1 MKRLYLLAAAVSV
14 TGGMAFS
21 APKEETPEKEAAVLD
36 VQTPPSGKQ
45 DQPAIPERLLDDS
58 HMNEELG
65 INEFTAPS
73 IRKIFEDL
81 EGLPEIPEK
90 VALRARPERPPMDR
104 CSLALQLGGMM
115 ADGFVIVQ
123 CGKMNEVKPI
133 ALDLSSYA
141 KAIGAGER
149 VNRHA
154 ASLLKNAEDGDLSS
168 FKNNLALIQSDVEQ
182 ELASLRDSDMANL
195 IGLGGWIRA
204 LDAATAALDNK
215 FAEDK
220 AKVIFQPDVPEYFHY
235 ILDGVEPEMKERRDI
250 AKIMN
255 LLTVLQEQM
264 TLAPDAKPTR
274 RAWKPS
280 AKRRW
285 SCSKRLW
292 LLWNHKSLSGGVHH
306 MVLPLLTSLEVRL
319 TPRGLYLRDE
329 KLEQMVREDGRIPV
343 PYNVSILNTGDGA
356 VRIIGKKWTVR
367 SHGDG
372 TQVIEGDELF
382 GSRPLLCQGQIFAF
396 NGLQMLRLPARIQL
410 TLLVRDEAGI
420 LYHTDPVS
428 LKW

>member
-1 MKRLYLLAAAVSV
+1 MKKVYLLIVAVSV
-14 TGGMAFS
+14 TGGMAFATPTQGS
-21 APKEETPEKEAAVLD
+21 PEKENAIQDEQISLLD
-36 VQTPPSGKQ
+36 KQEQPPV
-45 DQPAIPERLLDDS
+45 PERLLDDS

-81 EGLPEIPEK
+81 EGLPEIPES
-90 VALRARPERPPMDR
+90 VALRTRSERPPMDR

-123 CGKMNEVKPI
+123 CGKMNDVKPI
-133 ALDLSSYA
+133 ALDLSGYA

-204 LDAATAALDNK
+204 LDAATAALENK

-250 AKIMN
+250 AKIME
-255 LLTVLQEQM
+255 LLVTLQEQM
-264 TLAPDAKPTR
+264 TLAPDAKPTKAGVEALR
-274 RAWKPS
+274 KTTQELMKAALAPS
-280 AKRRW
+280 
-285 SCSKRLW
+285 
-292 LLWNHKSLSGGVHH
+292 
-306 MVLPLLTSLEVRL
+306 E
-319 TPRGLYLRDE
+319 
-329 KLEQMVREDGRIPV
+329 
-343 PYNVSILNTGDGA
+343 
-356 VRIIGKKWTVR
+356 
-367 SHGDG
+367 
-372 TQVIEGDELF
+372 
-382 GSRPLLCQGQIFAF
+382 
-396 NGLQMLRLPARIQL
+396 
-410 TLLVRDEAGI
+410 
-420 LYHTDPVS
+420 
-428 LKW
+428 

>member
-1 MKRLYLLAAAVSV
+1 M
-14 TGGMAFS
+14 
-21 APKEETPEKEAAVLD
+21 
-36 VQTPPSGKQ
+36 QTPPGKQ
-45 DQPAIPERLLDDS
+45 DRQGQPAIPERLLDDS

-81 EGLPEIPEK
+81 EGLPEIPEN

-255 LLTVLQEQM
+255 LLTTLQEQM
-264 TLAPDAKPTR
+264 TLAPDAKPTK
-274 RAWKPS
+274 A
-280 AKRRW
+280 
-285 SCSKRLW
+285 
-292 LLWNHKSLSGGVHH
+292 GVEAIRK
-306 MVLPLLTSLEVRL
+306 TTLEL
-319 TPRGLYLRDE
+319 MKAALA
-329 KLEQMVREDGRIPV
+329 PV
-343 PYNVSILNTGDGA
+343 ES
-356 VRIIGKKWTVR
+356 
-367 SHGDG
+367 
-372 TQVIEGDELF
+372 
-382 GSRPLLCQGQIFAF
+382 
-396 NGLQMLRLPARIQL
+396 
-410 TLLVRDEAGI
+410 
-420 LYHTDPVS
+420 
-428 LKW
+428 

>member
-1 MKRLYLLAAAVSV
+1 MNRESRHIQFYLTFLSAVMKKVYLLIVAVSV
-14 TGGMAFS
+14 TGGMAFATPTQGS
-21 APKEETPEKEAAVLD
+21 PEKENAIQDEQISLLD
-36 VQTPPSGKQ
+36 KQEQPPV
-45 DQPAIPERLLDDS
+45 PERLLDDS

-81 EGLPEIPEK
+81 EGLPEIPES
-90 VALRARPERPPMDR
+90 VALRARSERPPMDR

-133 ALDLSSYA
+133 ALDLSGYA

-204 LDAATAALDNK
+204 LDAATAALENK

-250 AKIMN
+250 AKIME
-255 LLTVLQEQM
+255 LLVTLQEQM
-264 TLAPDAKPTR
+264 TLAPDAKPTKAGVEALR
-274 RAWKPS
+274 KTTQELMKAALAPS
-280 AKRRW
+280 
-285 SCSKRLW
+285 
-292 LLWNHKSLSGGVHH
+292 
-306 MVLPLLTSLEVRL
+306 E
-319 TPRGLYLRDE
+319 
-329 KLEQMVREDGRIPV
+329 
-343 PYNVSILNTGDGA
+343 
-356 VRIIGKKWTVR
+356 
-367 SHGDG
+367 
-372 TQVIEGDELF
+372 
-382 GSRPLLCQGQIFAF
+382 
-396 NGLQMLRLPARIQL
+396 
-410 TLLVRDEAGI
+410 
-420 LYHTDPVS
+420 
-428 LKW
+428 

>member
-1 MKRLYLLAAAVSV
+1 MKKVYLLIVAVSV
-14 TGGMAFS
+14 TGGMAFATPTQGS
-21 APKEETPEKEAAVLD
+21 PEKENAIQDEQASLLD
-36 VQTPPSGKQ
+36 KQEQPPV
-45 DQPAIPERLLDDS
+45 PERLLDDS

-81 EGLPEIPEK
+81 EGLPEIPES
-90 VALRARPERPPMDR
+90 VALRTRSERPPMDR

-133 ALDLSSYA
+133 ALDLSGYA

-204 LDAATAALDNK
+204 LDAATAALENK

-250 AKIMN
+250 AKIME
-255 LLTVLQEQM
+255 LLVILQEQM
-264 TLAPDAKPTR
+264 TLAPDAKPTKAGVEALR
-274 RAWKPS
+274 KTTQELMKAALAPS
-280 AKRRW
+280 
-285 SCSKRLW
+285 
-292 LLWNHKSLSGGVHH
+292 
-306 MVLPLLTSLEVRL
+306 E
-319 TPRGLYLRDE
+319 
-329 KLEQMVREDGRIPV
+329 
-343 PYNVSILNTGDGA
+343 
-356 VRIIGKKWTVR
+356 
-367 SHGDG
+367 
-372 TQVIEGDELF
+372 
-382 GSRPLLCQGQIFAF
+382 
-396 NGLQMLRLPARIQL
+396 
-410 TLLVRDEAGI
+410 
-420 LYHTDPVS
+420 
-428 LKW
+428 

>member
-1 MKRLYLLAAAVSV
+1 MNRESRHIQFYLTFLSAVMKKVYLLIVAVSV
-14 TGGMAFS
+14 TGGMAFATPTQGS
-21 APKEETPEKEAAVLD
+21 PEKENAIQDEQISLLD
-36 VQTPPSGKQ
+36 KQEQPPV
-45 DQPAIPERLLDDS
+45 PERLLDDS

-81 EGLPEIPEK
+81 EGLPEIPES
-90 VALRARPERPPMDR
+90 VALRARSERPPMDR

-133 ALDLSSYA
+133 ALDLSGYA

-149 VNRHA
+149 VNRHV

-204 LDAATAALDNK
+204 LDAATAALENK

-250 AKIMN
+250 AKIME
-255 LLTVLQEQM
+255 LLVTLQEQM
-264 TLAPDAKPTR
+264 TLAPDAKPTKAGVEALR
-274 RAWKPS
+274 KTTQELMKAALAPS
-280 AKRRW
+280 
-285 SCSKRLW
+285 
-292 LLWNHKSLSGGVHH
+292 
-306 MVLPLLTSLEVRL
+306 E
-319 TPRGLYLRDE
+319 
-329 KLEQMVREDGRIPV
+329 
-343 PYNVSILNTGDGA
+343 
-356 VRIIGKKWTVR
+356 
-367 SHGDG
+367 
-372 TQVIEGDELF
+372 
-382 GSRPLLCQGQIFAF
+382 
-396 NGLQMLRLPARIQL
+396 
-410 TLLVRDEAGI
+410 
-420 LYHTDPVS
+420 
-428 LKW
+428 

>member
-21 APKEETPEKEAAVLD
+21 APKEEAPEKEAAVLD
-36 VQTPPSGKQ
+36 AQTPPSGKQ
-45 DQPAIPERLLDDS
+45 DQPTVPERLLDDS

-255 LLTVLQEQM
+255 LLTILQEQM

-274 RAWKPS
+274 A
-280 AKRRW
+280 
-285 SCSKRLW
+285 
-292 LLWNHKSLSGGVHH
+292 GVEAIRK
-306 MVLPLLTSLEVRL
+306 TTLEL
-319 TPRGLYLRDE
+319 IKAALA
-329 KLEQMVREDGRIPV
+329 PV
-343 PYNVSILNTGDGA
+343 ES
-356 VRIIGKKWTVR
+356 
-367 SHGDG
+367 
-372 TQVIEGDELF
+372 
-382 GSRPLLCQGQIFAF
+382 
-396 NGLQMLRLPARIQL
+396 
-410 TLLVRDEAGI
+410 
-420 LYHTDPVS
+420 
-428 LKW
+428 

>member
-1 MKRLYLLAAAVSV
+1 MNRESRHIQFYLTFLSVVMKKVYLLIVAVSV
-14 TGGMAFS
+14 TGGMAFATPTQGS
-21 APKEETPEKEAAVLD
+21 PEKENAIQDEQTSLLD
-36 VQTPPSGKQ
+36 KQEQPPV
-45 DQPAIPERLLDDS
+45 PERLLDDS

-81 EGLPEIPEK
+81 EGLPEIPEG
-90 VALRARPERPPMDR
+90 VALRTRSERPPMDR

-133 ALDLSSYA
+133 ALDLSGYA

-204 LDAATAALDNK
+204 LDAATAALENK

-250 AKIMN
+250 AKIME
-255 LLTVLQEQM
+255 LLVTLQEQM
-264 TLAPDAKPTR
+264 TLAPDAKPTKAGVEALR
-274 RAWKPS
+274 KTTQELMKAALAPS
-280 AKRRW
+280 
-285 SCSKRLW
+285 
-292 LLWNHKSLSGGVHH
+292 
-306 MVLPLLTSLEVRL
+306 E
-319 TPRGLYLRDE
+319 
-329 KLEQMVREDGRIPV
+329 
-343 PYNVSILNTGDGA
+343 
-356 VRIIGKKWTVR
+356 
-367 SHGDG
+367 
-372 TQVIEGDELF
+372 
-382 GSRPLLCQGQIFAF
+382 
-396 NGLQMLRLPARIQL
+396 
-410 TLLVRDEAGI
+410 
-420 LYHTDPVS
+420 
-428 LKW
+428 

>member
-1 MKRLYLLAAAVSV
+1 MKKVYLLIVAVSV
-14 TGGMAFS
+14 TGGMAFATPTQGS
-21 APKEETPEKEAAVLD
+21 PEKENAIQDEQISLLD
-36 VQTPPSGKQ
+36 KQEQPPV
-45 DQPAIPERLLDDS
+45 PERLLDDS

-81 EGLPEIPEK
+81 EGLPEIPES
-90 VALRARPERPPMDR
+90 VALRPRSERPPMDR

-133 ALDLSSYA
+133 ALDLSGYA

-204 LDAATAALDNK
+204 LDAATAALENK

-250 AKIMN
+250 AKIME
-255 LLTVLQEQM
+255 LLVTLQEQM
-264 TLAPDAKPTR
+264 TLAPDAKPTKAGVEALR
-274 RAWKPS
+274 KTTQELMKAALAPS
-280 AKRRW
+280 
-285 SCSKRLW
+285 
-292 LLWNHKSLSGGVHH
+292 
-306 MVLPLLTSLEVRL
+306 E
-319 TPRGLYLRDE
+319 
-329 KLEQMVREDGRIPV
+329 
-343 PYNVSILNTGDGA
+343 
-356 VRIIGKKWTVR
+356 
-367 SHGDG
+367 
-372 TQVIEGDELF
+372 
-382 GSRPLLCQGQIFAF
+382 
-396 NGLQMLRLPARIQL
+396 
-410 TLLVRDEAGI
+410 
-420 LYHTDPVS
+420 
-428 LKW
+428 

>member
-1 MKRLYLLAAAVSV
+1 MKRFYLLAAAISV
-14 TGGMAFS
+14 TGGMAF
-21 APKEETPEKEAAVLD
+21 ADPGEEVPDRDGTVLD
-36 VQTPPSGKQ
+36 IQLPQPDRQS
-45 DQPAIPERLLDDS
+45 QPAIPERLLDDS

-81 EGLPEIPEK
+81 EGIPENA
-90 VALRARPERPPMDR
+90 ALRPRPERPPMDR

-133 ALDLSSYA
+133 ALDLSNYA

-154 ASLLKNAEDGDLSS
+154 ASLLKNAEDGDLGS

-215 FAEDK
+215 FSEDK

-250 AKIMN
+250 GKIME
-255 LLTVLQEQM
+255 LLTTLQEQM
-264 TLAPDAKPTR
+264 TLAPGAKPTK
-274 RAWKPS
+274 A
-280 AKRRW
+280 
-285 SCSKRLW
+285 
-292 LLWNHKSLSGGVHH
+292 GV
-306 MVLPLLTSLEVRL
+306 EA
-319 TPRGLYLRDE
+319 LRKTTL
-329 KLEQMVREDGRIPV
+329 KLMKAA
-343 PYNVSILNTGDGA
+343 LA
-356 VRIIGKKWTVR
+356 
-367 SHGDG
+367 
-372 TQVIEGDELF
+372 
-382 GSRPLLCQGQIFAF
+382 
-396 NGLQMLRLPARIQL
+396 PA
-410 TLLVRDEAGI
+410 E
-420 LYHTDPVS
+420 S
-428 LKW
+428 

>member
-1 MKRLYLLAAAVSV
+1 MNRESRHIQFYLTFLSVVMKKVYLLIVAVSV
-14 TGGMAFS
+14 TGGMAFATPTQGS
-21 APKEETPEKEAAVLD
+21 PEKENAIQDEQTSLLD
-36 VQTPPSGKQ
+36 KQEQPPV
-45 DQPAIPERLLDDS
+45 PERLLDDS

-81 EGLPEIPEK
+81 EGLPEIPES
-90 VALRARPERPPMDR
+90 VALRTRSERPPMDR

-133 ALDLSSYA
+133 ALDLSGYA

-204 LDAATAALDNK
+204 LDAATAALENK

-250 AKIMN
+250 AKIME
-255 LLTVLQEQM
+255 LLVTLQEQM
-264 TLAPDAKPTR
+264 TLAPDAKPTKAGVEALR
-274 RAWKPS
+274 KTTQELMKAALAPS
-280 AKRRW
+280 
-285 SCSKRLW
+285 
-292 LLWNHKSLSGGVHH
+292 
-306 MVLPLLTSLEVRL
+306 E
-319 TPRGLYLRDE
+319 
-329 KLEQMVREDGRIPV
+329 
-343 PYNVSILNTGDGA
+343 
-356 VRIIGKKWTVR
+356 
-367 SHGDG
+367 
-372 TQVIEGDELF
+372 
-382 GSRPLLCQGQIFAF
+382 
-396 NGLQMLRLPARIQL
+396 
-410 TLLVRDEAGI
+410 
-420 LYHTDPVS
+420 
-428 LKW
+428 

>member
-1 MKRLYLLAAAVSV
+1 M
-14 TGGMAFS
+14 
-21 APKEETPEKEAAVLD
+21 D
-36 VQTPPSGKQ
+36 
-45 DQPAIPERLLDDS
+45 
-58 HMNEELG
+58 EELG
-65 INEFTAPS
+65 MNEFTAPS

-81 EGLPEIPEK
+81 EGLPEIPEN

-255 LLTVLQEQM
+255 LLTTLQEQM
-264 TLAPDAKPTR
+264 TLAPDAKPTK
-274 RAWKPS
+274 A
-280 AKRRW
+280 
-285 SCSKRLW
+285 
-292 LLWNHKSLSGGVHH
+292 GVEAIRK
-306 MVLPLLTSLEVRL
+306 TTLEL
-319 TPRGLYLRDE
+319 MKAALA
-329 KLEQMVREDGRIPV
+329 PV
-343 PYNVSILNTGDGA
+343 ES
-356 VRIIGKKWTVR
+356 
-367 SHGDG
+367 
-372 TQVIEGDELF
+372 
-382 GSRPLLCQGQIFAF
+382 
-396 NGLQMLRLPARIQL
+396 
-410 TLLVRDEAGI
+410 
-420 LYHTDPVS
+420 
-428 LKW
+428 

>member
-1 MKRLYLLAAAVSV
+1 MKKVYLLIVAVSV
-14 TGGMAFS
+14 TGGMAFATPTQGS
-21 APKEETPEKEAAVLD
+21 PEKENAIQDEQTSLLD
-36 VQTPPSGKQ
+36 KQEQPPV
-45 DQPAIPERLLDDS
+45 PERLLDDS

-81 EGLPEIPEK
+81 EGLPEIPES
-90 VALRARPERPPMDR
+90 VALRTRSERPPMDR

-133 ALDLSSYA
+133 ALDLSGYA

-204 LDAATAALDNK
+204 LDAATAALENK

-250 AKIMN
+250 AKIME
-255 LLTVLQEQM
+255 LLVTLQEQM
-264 TLAPDAKPTR
+264 TLAPDAKPTKAGVEALR
-274 RAWKPS
+274 KTTQELMKAALAPS
-280 AKRRW
+280 
-285 SCSKRLW
+285 
-292 LLWNHKSLSGGVHH
+292 
-306 MVLPLLTSLEVRL
+306 E
-319 TPRGLYLRDE
+319 
-329 KLEQMVREDGRIPV
+329 
-343 PYNVSILNTGDGA
+343 
-356 VRIIGKKWTVR
+356 
-367 SHGDG
+367 
-372 TQVIEGDELF
+372 
-382 GSRPLLCQGQIFAF
+382 
-396 NGLQMLRLPARIQL
+396 
-410 TLLVRDEAGI
+410 
-420 LYHTDPVS
+420 
-428 LKW
+428 

>member
-1 MKRLYLLAAAVSV
+1 MKRFYLLAAAISV
-14 TGGMAFS
+14 TGGMAF
-21 APKEETPEKEAAVLD
+21 ADPGEEVPDRDGTVLD
-36 VQTPPSGKQ
+36 IQLPQPDRQS
-45 DQPAIPERLLDDS
+45 QPAIPERLLDDS

-81 EGLPEIPEK
+81 EGLPEIPENA
-90 VALRARPERPPMDR
+90 ALRPRPERPPMDR

-133 ALDLSSYA
+133 ALDLSNYA

-154 ASLLKNAEDGDLSS
+154 ASLLKNAEDGDLGS

-215 FAEDK
+215 FSEDK

-250 AKIMN
+250 GKIME
-255 LLTVLQEQM
+255 LLTTLQEQM
-264 TLAPDAKPTR
+264 TLAPGAKPTK
-274 RAWKPS
+274 A
-280 AKRRW
+280 
-285 SCSKRLW
+285 
-292 LLWNHKSLSGGVHH
+292 GV
-306 MVLPLLTSLEVRL
+306 EA
-319 TPRGLYLRDE
+319 LRKMTL
-329 KLEQMVREDGRIPV
+329 KLMKAA
-343 PYNVSILNTGDGA
+343 LA
-356 VRIIGKKWTVR
+356 
-367 SHGDG
+367 
-372 TQVIEGDELF
+372 
-382 GSRPLLCQGQIFAF
+382 
-396 NGLQMLRLPARIQL
+396 PA
-410 TLLVRDEAGI
+410 E
-420 LYHTDPVS
+420 S
-428 LKW
+428 

>member
-1 MKRLYLLAAAVSV
+1 MNRESRHIQFYLTFLSVVMKKVYLLIVAVSV
-14 TGGMAFS
+14 TGGMAFATPTQGS
-21 APKEETPEKEAAVLD
+21 PEKENAIQDEQASLLD
-36 VQTPPSGKQ
+36 KQEQPPV
-45 DQPAIPERLLDDS
+45 PERLLDDS

-81 EGLPEIPEK
+81 EGLPEIPES
-90 VALRARPERPPMDR
+90 VALRTRSERPPMDR

-133 ALDLSSYA
+133 ALDLSGYA

-204 LDAATAALDNK
+204 LDAATAALENK

-250 AKIMN
+250 AKIME
-255 LLTVLQEQM
+255 LLVILQEQM
-264 TLAPDAKPTR
+264 TLAPDAKPTKAGVEALR
-274 RAWKPS
+274 KTTQELMKAALAPS
-280 AKRRW
+280 
-285 SCSKRLW
+285 
-292 LLWNHKSLSGGVHH
+292 
-306 MVLPLLTSLEVRL
+306 E
-319 TPRGLYLRDE
+319 
-329 KLEQMVREDGRIPV
+329 
-343 PYNVSILNTGDGA
+343 
-356 VRIIGKKWTVR
+356 
-367 SHGDG
+367 
-372 TQVIEGDELF
+372 
-382 GSRPLLCQGQIFAF
+382 
-396 NGLQMLRLPARIQL
+396 
-410 TLLVRDEAGI
+410 
-420 LYHTDPVS
+420 
-428 LKW
+428 

>member
-1 MKRLYLLAAAVSV
+1 MNRESRHIQFYLTFLSVVMKKVYLLIVAVSV
-14 TGGMAFS
+14 TGGMAFATPTQGS
-21 APKEETPEKEAAVLD
+21 PEKENAIQDEQISLLD
-36 VQTPPSGKQ
+36 KQEQPPV
-45 DQPAIPERLLDDS
+45 PERLLDDS

-81 EGLPEIPEK
+81 EGLPEIPES
-90 VALRARPERPPMDR
+90 VALRPRSERPPMDR

-133 ALDLSSYA
+133 ALDLSGYA

-204 LDAATAALDNK
+204 LDAATAALENK

-250 AKIMN
+250 AKIME
-255 LLTVLQEQM
+255 LLVTLQEQM
-264 TLAPDAKPTR
+264 TLAPDAKPTKAGVEALR
-274 RAWKPS
+274 KTTQELMKAALAPS
-280 AKRRW
+280 
-285 SCSKRLW
+285 
-292 LLWNHKSLSGGVHH
+292 
-306 MVLPLLTSLEVRL
+306 E
-319 TPRGLYLRDE
+319 
-329 KLEQMVREDGRIPV
+329 
-343 PYNVSILNTGDGA
+343 
-356 VRIIGKKWTVR
+356 
-367 SHGDG
+367 
-372 TQVIEGDELF
+372 
-382 GSRPLLCQGQIFAF
+382 
-396 NGLQMLRLPARIQL
+396 
-410 TLLVRDEAGI
+410 
-420 LYHTDPVS
+420 
-428 LKW
+428 

>member
-21 APKEETPEKEAAVLD
+21 APQEDAPEKEAAVLD

-182 ELASLRDSDMANL
+182 

-264 TLAPDAKPTR
+264 TLAPDAKP
-274 RAWKPS
+274 
-280 AKRRW
+280 AKAGVEAIR
-285 SCSKRLW
+285 KTTLE
-292 LLWNHKSLSGGVHH
+292 LLKAALA
-306 MVLPLLTSLEVRL
+306 
-319 TPRGLYLRDE
+319 
-329 KLEQMVREDGRIPV
+329 PV
-343 PYNVSILNTGDGA
+343 ES
-356 VRIIGKKWTVR
+356 
-367 SHGDG
+367 
-372 TQVIEGDELF
+372 
-382 GSRPLLCQGQIFAF
+382 
-396 NGLQMLRLPARIQL
+396 
-410 TLLVRDEAGI
+410 
-420 LYHTDPVS
+420 
-428 LKW
+428 

>member
-1 MKRLYLLAAAVSV
+1 MKKVYLLIVAVSV
-14 TGGMAFS
+14 TGGMAFATPTQGS
-21 APKEETPEKEAAVLD
+21 PEKENAIQDEQISLLD
-36 VQTPPSGKQ
+36 KQEQPPV
-45 DQPAIPERLLDDS
+45 PERLLDDS

-81 EGLPEIPEK
+81 EGLPEIPES
-90 VALRARPERPPMDR
+90 VALRARSERPPMDR

-133 ALDLSSYA
+133 ALDLSGYA

-204 LDAATAALDNK
+204 LDAATAALENK

-250 AKIMN
+250 AKIME
-255 LLTVLQEQM
+255 LLVTLQEQM
-264 TLAPDAKPTR
+264 TLAPDAKPTKAGVEALR
-274 RAWKPS
+274 KTTQELMKAALAPS
-280 AKRRW
+280 
-285 SCSKRLW
+285 
-292 LLWNHKSLSGGVHH
+292 
-306 MVLPLLTSLEVRL
+306 E
-319 TPRGLYLRDE
+319 
-329 KLEQMVREDGRIPV
+329 
-343 PYNVSILNTGDGA
+343 
-356 VRIIGKKWTVR
+356 
-367 SHGDG
+367 
-372 TQVIEGDELF
+372 
-382 GSRPLLCQGQIFAF
+382 
-396 NGLQMLRLPARIQL
+396 
-410 TLLVRDEAGI
+410 
-420 LYHTDPVS
+420 
-428 LKW
+428 